1 MTRLPQ
7 SSQFDYIVV
16 GGGIGGM
23 VVASRLSEEATT
35 TVLLIEAGPDRT
47 GDPRIET
54 PGLLT
59 TLFGNPVVDWDFL
72 SEPQTH
78 VKDRQIPQARGRV
91 LGGSSALN
99 FSAVVYPSRQD
110 WAAWSALGNE
120 GWSAEHMEPYLQK
133 FQTYKEPD
141 TSTTETLGL
150 DHYVDPSKYG
160 SQGPLPVGYP
170 AIYGPFNKAW
180 NQAFAKLGWQDKKDP
195 ISGDKSGSFTCQLS
209 VDPATGVRGYATSY
223 RPAERPNLTVWT
235 EARAEKIHLARNSKD
250 ELLATGVQISDYLG
264 VQRTATARHEIVLS
278 AGSIH
283 SPQLL
288 ELSGIGGAQ
297 RLRLFGIPVMLDLP
311 GVGENL
317 QDHCISSISYKVT
330 EGHSS
335 TDAMRDPHVAQ
346 NFLNLYEKTRSG
358 PLAGLPISGAFLPPV
373 NDQGKVPMDD
383 IRSLVEAYLPNNQN
397 QHQTGRQK
405 QTQIH
410 RQTLLDNQE
419 PTILYLLLPFR
430 MNTKPGAMTMA
441 DIFEHET
448 EDNYISI
455 VAMLS
460 HPFSRGSVHIKS
472 GDVRDKPTF
481 NPNYLEHPMD
491 LELLARHTQYI
502 DRVVHTEPFR
512 MVVRPECRL
521 PQSSEADLTDLESV
535 KQVVQDRLLSCFHPV
550 GTCAMMPL
558 GMGGV
563 VDDQLRVHGT
573 RNLRVVDASIFPL
586 EPQGNIQATVYAVAE
601 RAADHIKQSQRE

>member
-7 SSQFDYIVV
+7 SSQFDFIVV

-23 VVASRLSEEATT
+23 VVASRLSEDTTT

-54 PGLLT
+54 PGLVT
-59 TLFGNPVVDWDFL
+59 TLFGDPDVDWDFL
-72 SEPQTH
+72 SEPQVH
-78 VKDRQIPQARGRV
+78 IKDRQIPQPRGRV

-120 GWSAEHMEPYLQK
+120 SWSAEHMAPYMRK
-133 FQTYKEPD
+133 FQTYKEPA
-141 TSTTETLGL
+141 TSTAELLGL
-150 DHYVDPSKYG
+150 DHDADLSKYG
-160 SQGPLPVGYP
+160 SQGPIPVGHP

-180 NQAFAKLGWQDKKDP
+180 NRAFAELGWQDKKDP
-195 ISGDKSGSFTCQLS
+195 IPGDKPGSFTCQLS
-209 VDPATGVRGYATSY
+209 VDPTTGVRGYATSY
-223 RPAERPNLTVWT
+223 RPAERPNLVVWT
-235 EARAEKIHLARNSKD
+235 EARAEKIHLAKNNRN
-250 ELLATGVQISDYLG
+250 ELLATGVQISDHLG
-264 VQRTATARHEIVLS
+264 VQRTATARREIVLS

-288 ELSGIGGAQ
+288 ELSGIGDAQ
-297 RLRLFGIPVMLDLP
+297 RLRQFDIPVMLDLP

-317 QDHCISSISYKVT
+317 QDHCISSISYKVA
-330 EGHSS
+330 EGQSS
-335 TDAMRDPHVAQ
+335 TDAMRDPHLAKD
-346 NFLNLYEKTRSG
+346 FLNLYEKTG
-358 PLAGLPISGAFLPPV
+358 
-373 NDQGKVPMDD
+373 
-383 IRSLVEAYLPNNQN
+383 QN

-405 QTQIH
+405 QTQIQ
-410 RQTLLDNQE
+410 RQMLLDNQE
-419 PTILYLLLPFR
+419 STILYILLPFH
-430 MNTKPGAMTMA
+430 MATKPGLMTMA

-481 NPNYLEHPMD
+481 DPNYLEHPMD

-502 DRVVHTEPFR
+502 ERIVHTEPFQ
-512 MVVRPECRL
+512 MVVQPQCRL
-521 PQSSEADLTDLESV
+521 PESSEADLTDLESA
-535 KQVVQDRLLSCFHPV
+535 KQVVRDRLLSCFHPV

-558 GMGGV
+558 DMGGV

-573 RNLRVVDASIFPL
+573 HNLRVVDASIFRL
-586 EPQGNIQATVYAVAE
+586 EPQGNIQATLYAVAE
-601 RAADHIKQSQRE
+601 RAADLIKQNCSK